1 MAVARSSEVF
11 LGTDDSTG
19 VTITNNSTS
28 SGSELDLLDDNT
40 SAGEIELFIKFT
52 STVTAGNIRVKVRK
66 RRATGEAYDT
76 VASGW
81 TRSFPPVNATA
92 RYSLGRFPVSRYMA
106 VDVFNDAT
114 GASLT
119 NVFVSGELF
128 KFS

>member
-1 MAVARSSEVF
+1 
-11 LGTDDSTG
+11 
-19 VTITNNSTS
+19 
-28 SGSELDLLDDNT
+28 
-40 SAGEIELFIKFT
+40 
-52 STVTAGNIRVKVRK
+52 
-66 RRATGEAYDT
+66 
-76 VASGW
+76 
-81 TRSFPPVNATA
+81 VNATA